1 MKDSPLTKRSLQ
13 WLAASA
19 LLAHTVVAVAQQQ
32 AIDPAR
38 STMTVHVG
46 KTGAFSAFG
55 HNHEIAAPIDRGS
68 VDAAAQRVELRLRAE
83 AFRLRDSDVSEK
95 DRGEI
100 QSTMLGPQVL
110 DVRRYPEI
118 VFRSTRIDSARQGS
132 WKIQG
137 DLTLHGQTRPVAVA
151 VNEREGHYIGSA
163 LLKQTDF
170 GITPVRVAGG
180 TVRVKDQVRVE
191 FDVQLVR

>member
-1 MKDSPLTKRSLQ
+1 VTKRSLQ
-13 WLAASA
+13 RLTLSA

-55 HNHEIAAPIDRGS
+55 HDHEIGAPIDRGS
-68 VDAAAQRVELRLRAE
+68 INAAARRVELRLRAE
-83 AFRLRDSDVSEK
+83 AFRLRDPDVSDK

-118 VFRSTRIDSARQGS
+118 VFQSTGIDSARPGS

-137 DLTLHGQTRPVAVA
+137 DLTLHGQTRPVTVA
-151 VNEREGHYIGSA
+151 VNEMEGHYVGSA
-163 LLKQTDF
+163 LVKQTDF

-180 TVRVKDQVRVE
+180 TVRVNDQVRIE
-191 FDVQLVR
+191 FDVQLAR